1 MGGGC
6 ERMKYYAYVSHSPMG
21 LDITRTL
28 SEEQILVEY
37 APFWFEEMHRKF
49 GKEYVDK
56 HYTKDDCI
64 MDWVVINWAW
74 GVEKDWLKND

>member
-1 MGGGC
+1 
-6 ERMKYYAYVSHSPMG
+6 MKYYAYVSPSPMG

-74 GVEKDWLKND
+74 EVEKLEWIK

>member
-1 MGGGC
+1 
-6 ERMKYYAYVSHSPMG
+6 MKYYAYVSHSPMG

-56 HYTKDDCI
+56 HYTKNDCI

-74 GVEKDWLKND
+74 EVEKLEWIK